1 VTALYSPADLGAELV
16 RQIQSRGA
24 SVGVVGGGYVG
35 LSLSLQL
42 VRAGFEAFLVDSC
55 RERVRSLLR
64 CETYADGIPST
75 DLDRAQRTGRFHVTD
90 QMSVLRSAEVIV
102 LALPTPLRDG
112 IPDLSAVEQV
122 CTELASFLKRGCLVC
137 FESTSYPGTTR
148 KIVLPL
154 LESSGLR
161 VESDF
166 FLTYSPERIDPAN
179 AAFHVS
185 NTPRLLSALGPI
197 SLDVGRVFYE
207 TFLAA
212 PIHCTPS
219 VETAE
224 MAKLYENTFRFV
236 NIGLVNELTIL
247 CDKVGADVWEVL
259 QAAHTKP
266 FGWMPFFPG
275 PGAGG
280 HCIPVAPTYLS
291 WFAGQVGVKAPIV
304 AAAQEVNLAMP
315 DFIVQKA
322 SEILR
327 VADAPLKA
335 AKILMLGVA
344 YKKNVGDVRESGA
357 VRMLKLLQMQGCALD
372 YCDPLL
378 QHNLDAHAALL
389 PSFNRNLNELDYKK
403 YDLVIIA
410 TDHDCFDYRTIVRN
424 SQRVL
429 DLRNATKDILESREK
444 IHLL

>member
-1 VTALYSPADLGAELV
+1 MTALHSPADLGAELV

-24 SVGVVGGGYVG
+24 NVGVVGGGYVG

-42 VRAGFEAFLVDSC
+42 VRAGFETFLVDKC

-64 CETYADGIPST
+64 SETSADGIPST
-75 DLDRAQRTGRFHVTD
+75 ELDEAQSTGRFHVTD
-90 QMSVLRSAEVIV
+90 QLSVLRSASVIV

-122 CTELASFLKRGCLVC
+122 CTELASFLKRGCVVC

-148 KIVLPL
+148 SVVLPL
-154 LESSGLR
+154 LESSGLK
-161 VESDF
+161 VENDF

-185 NTPRLLSALGPI
+185 NTPRLLAALGPI

-207 TFLAA
+207 TFLDA

-219 VETAE
+219 VEIAE

-247 CDKVGADVWEVL
+247 CDKVGANVWEVL

-280 HCIPVAPTYLS
+280 HCIPIAPTYLS

-304 AAAQEVNLAMP
+304 AAAQEVNLGMSA
-315 DFIVQKA
+315 FIVQKVT
-322 SEILR
+322 EILR
-327 VADAPLKA
+327 LVDTPLKK
-335 AKILMLGVA
+335 AKILMLGIA

-357 VRMLKLLQMQGCALD
+357 VRMLKLLQMQGCFLD

-378 QHNLDAHAALL
+378 VHNLEAQLALL
-389 PSFNRNLNELDYKK
+389 PNSNRSLTELDYKQ
-403 YDLVIIA
+403 YDLVVIA
-410 TDHDCFDYRTIVRN
+410 TDHDCFDYPAIVRN

-429 DLRNATKDILESREK
+429 DLRNATKNILESREK

>member
-1 VTALYSPADLGAELV
+1 MKALSSPADLAAELA
-16 RQIQSRGA
+16 RQIQRRDA
-24 SVGVVGGGYVG
+24 RIGVVGGGYVG

-42 VRAGFEAFLVDSC
+42 VRAGFETFLVDSC
-55 RERVRSLLR
+55 SEKVRSLLR
-64 CETYADGIPST
+64 GEPCADGIPGS
-75 DLDRAQRTGRFHVTD
+75 DLEWAHITGRLHVTE
-90 QMSVLRSAEVIV
+90 QLSALRSTEVV
-102 LALPTPLRDG
+102 ALALPTPVSAG
-112 IPDLSAVEQV
+112 IPDLSAVEKV
-122 CTELASFLKRGCLVC
+122 CSELASILKRGSLVC

-148 KIVLPL
+148 KVVLPL
-154 LESSGLR
+154 LENSGLK
-161 VESDF
+161 VERDF

-179 AAFHVS
+179 AAFHVA

-197 SLDVGRVFYE
+197 SLDVGKVFYE
-207 TFLAA
+207 TFLDA
-212 PIHCTPS
+212 PIHCTAS

-247 CDKVGADVWEVL
+247 CDKVGANVWDVL

-291 WFAGQVGVKAPIV
+291 WLAGQVGVKAPIL
-304 AAAQEVNLAMP
+304 AAAQEINREMSAFL
-315 DFIVQKA
+315 VQKVA
-322 SEILR
+322 EILR
-327 VADAPLKA
+327 QTDTPLPTA
-335 AKILMLGVA
+335 RILMLGVA

-357 VRMLKLLQMQGCALD
+357 IKMLKLLQMQGCTAD

-378 QHNLDAHAALL
+378 QHNPDAEAALL
-389 PSFNRNLNELDYKK
+389 PSSNRDLIDLDYKQ

-410 TDHDCFDYRTIVRN
+410 TDHDCFDYPATVRN

-429 DLRNATKDILESREK
+429 DLRNATKNILENREK